1 VGSVT
6 LKDVKVQFDGKT
18 VLAIDDLS
26 LTAKTIAVIGANGS
40 GKSTFARLL
49 NGLAKPSTGQVLVN
63 EIDVIA
69 EPKRAVSQAGFIFS
83 NPDVQIVM
91 PTLIED
97 VEFSLRSVG
106 LSKAEQNSQ
115 AMAALDAVG
124 LKHLADAPAQ
134 SLSSGQKQLLA
145 IAAITVR
152 KPRLVIADEPTA
164 LLDLGNAKQIA
175 KLLLAPVADQVVLVT
190 HDMKLAGLCEVA
202 VHFDQGRL
210 ISVGAPKDVIA
221 RYEKMFA

>member
-1 VGSVT
+1 MGSIV
-6 LKDVKVQFDGKT
+6 LKDVEVQFDGKT
-18 VLAIDDLS
+18 VLAIKDLS

-49 NGLAKPSTGQVLVN
+49 NGLAKPTAGQLRVN
-63 EIDVIA
+63 DIDVVA
-69 EPKRAVSQAGFIFS
+69 EPKRAVGQAGFIFS

-97 VEFSLRSVG
+97 VEFSLRTSGLNKSQQNEQALVALDSVG
-106 LSKAEQNSQ
+106 LR
-115 AMAALDAVG
+115 
-124 LKHLADAPAQ
+124 HLADAPAQ

-152 KPRLVIADEPTA
+152 KPSLVIADEPTA

-175 KLLLAPVADQVVLVT
+175 KLLLEPVADQVVLVT

-210 ISVGAPKDVIA
+210 VSVGAAEEVIA
-221 RYEKMFA
+221 RYEEMFA

>member
-1 VGSVT
+1 MGSIV
-6 LKDVKVQFDGKT
+6 LKDVEVQFDGKT
-18 VLAIDDLS
+18 VLAIKDLS

-49 NGLAKPSTGQVLVN
+49 NGLAKPTAGQLRVN
-63 EIDVIA
+63 DIDVVA
-69 EPKRAVSQAGFIFS
+69 EPKRAVGQAGFIFS

-97 VEFSLRSVG
+97 VEFSLRTSGLNKSQQNEQALVALDSVG
-106 LSKAEQNSQ
+106 LR
-115 AMAALDAVG
+115 
-124 LKHLADAPAQ
+124 HLADAPAQ

-152 KPRLVIADEPTA
+152 KPSLVIADEPTA

-175 KLLLAPVADQVVLVT
+175 KLLLEPVADQVVLVT
-190 HDMKLAGLCEVA
+190 HDMNLAGLCEVA

-210 ISVGAPKDVIA
+210 VSVGAAEEVIA
-221 RYEKMFA
+221 RYEEMFA